1 MERKGG
7 KIHISSEIRLKEKCS
22 LWWTSVICLEFPN
35 VTVNSYT
42 HEHYG
47 LSSTPVLNFRL
58 LEAWA
63 VSLGYN
69 QKHIQYISC
78 IHCRTTLDLHI
89 YTDLGRCLFT
99 FFYYFCI
106 FRHAN
111 PSRNIDTLQKVP
123 KLAQIPASKLQLIRL
138 KLILNLLSKILS
150 WNITANERG
159 DSLCPVLAISWGL
172 PFTSINSIPAISPNE

>member
-1 MERKGG
+1 MSCLTG
-7 KIHISSEIRLKEKCS
+7 IQSEAYIIYFLHP
-22 LWWTSVICLEFPN
+22 LQN
-35 VTVNSYT
+35 NSGFA
-42 HEHYG
+42 H
-47 LSSTPVLNFRL
+47 
-58 LEAWA
+58 
-63 VSLGYN
+63 
-69 QKHIQYISC
+69 
-78 IHCRTTLDLHI
+78 LHWS
-89 YTDLGRCLFT
+89 REMFVH

-172 PFTSINSIPAISPNE
+172 PFTSINSIPAISPNEKAKKEKNKSFSYPSASKLNLIWSFYNEGRYLNPYFQQKMLTEF